1 MSSLRELGIRKG
13 SRLTT
18 NGLKTLFGSSLL
30 KRLTYLD
37 LSECSDL
44 TDDVVQAICDW

>member
-13 SRLTT
+13 SHLTT
-18 NGLKTLFGSSLL
+18 NGLKTLFVGSSL
-30 KRLTYLD
+30 KGLTYLD

-44 TDDVVQAICDW
+44 TDDVVQAVCYW